1 MSKKKIKPKA
11 KSLEKLV
18 LLKDQITELWVEYEE
33 ELVKAVEK
41 YGEGDFWYG
50 IEDENYSFMKV
61 SLMDNRRALSVGE
74 DLYVHKKVNKCDM
87 KQQAVKREPKET
99 QRICS

>member
-1 MSKKKIKPKA
+1 MSKKKLKPRA
-11 KSLEKLV
+11 KSLEKLIT
-18 LLKDQITELWVEYEE
+18 LKDQITALWSEYEE
-33 ELVKAVEK
+33 ELVKAVDK
-41 YGEGDFWYG
+41 YGEGDFWYE
-50 IEDENYSFMKV
+50 IDDENYSYMKI
-61 SLMDNRRALSVGE
+61 SLMDNRRALNDGE